1 MHAGDGEVVKEK
13 KAAASF
19 DITAIF
25 LLVMQAVV
33 GGTQSFALDC
43 KALCS
48 SMLSGG
54 AYMGQ
59 ITPLDL
65 RRTTMLDI
73 SVNSNRLLSGVLLG
87 NLCHL

>member
-1 MHAGDGEVVKEK
+1 MLIGESVKEK

-25 LLVMQAVV
+25 LLVMQIVV
-33 GGTQSFALDC
+33 GAQ
-43 KALCS
+43 KALHWTQGFVLFDAEC
-48 SMLSGG
+48 G

-65 RRTTMLDI
+65 RRTTMLDV

-87 NLCHL
+87 DLCHL